1 MMILDLNQ
9 TMISNLMAQI
19 GSHTNIELKE
29 DLLRHMVLN
38 AIRGYRSKFAKKYG
52 DMVIACDN
60 KQYWRREVFPYYKAH
75 RKAWR
80 EKSELDWNQIWTAL
94 NNIKEELRTVFP
106 YKYIDVE
113 GCEADDIIGTL
124 CHEFGRELNNGEPI
138 LILSGDK
145 DFVQLQKYANIS
157 QYDPVRKKWV
167 KNSTPE
173 MFLIEHILAGDR
185 GDGIPNVL
193 SKDDCFINGRQK
205 PLRKTFLQKVIV
217 NGSGDI
223 RVDLPNEETS
233 RNYHR
238 NRQLVDLSMTPDN
251 LKINI
256 LNEYNK
262 PANSRDNLF
271 NYFIEKRLKNL
282 VEHIGE
288 F

>member
-38 AIRGYRSKFAKKYG
+38 AIRGYRAKFADKYG

-60 KQYWRREVFPYYKAH
+60 RVYWRREIFPYYKAH

-80 EKSELDWNQIWTAL
+80 EKSELDWNQIWSSM
-94 NNIKEELRTVFP
+94 NQIKEELRTVFP
-106 YKYIDVE
+106 YKYIDVD

-173 MFLIEHILAGDR
+173 MFLIEHILSGDR

-217 NGSGDI
+217 NGSGEI
-223 RVDLPNEETS
+223 GVDLPNEEIS

-256 LNEYNK
+256 LEEYNK